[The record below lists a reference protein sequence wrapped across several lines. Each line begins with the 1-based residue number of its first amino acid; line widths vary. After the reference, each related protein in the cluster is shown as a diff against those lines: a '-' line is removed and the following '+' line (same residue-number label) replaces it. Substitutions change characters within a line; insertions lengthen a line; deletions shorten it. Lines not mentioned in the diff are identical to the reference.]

1 MTHKLGYIENNTGDV
16 QIYKYILTNMHPNTI
31 TKMLIRQYTIQEIHL
46 QDIVQIP

>member
-16 QIYKYILTNMHPNTI
+16 QIYKYILTNMHPNT
-31 TKMLIRQYTIQEIHL
+31 MLIRQYTIQEIHL